1 MSKYIIGIDQ
11 STQGT
16 KVLLFNKNGEIVA
29 KKSKSHKQ
37 IINDKG
43 WVSHDLDEIYNN
55 LIYLIKEIF
64 LSSKIDEK
72 DILGVGISDQ
82 RETAAAWEKT
92 TGRSLAPAI
101 VWQDSRAKE
110 ITENLQN
117 TKAKKYIKSVTGME
131 LSPYFSAAKFSWLLK
146 NEPSVR
152 QAAEDHRLC
161 LGTIDTW
168 LLYRLTNG
176 SSFQTEPSNASRTQ
190 IFDIHQLQ
198 WDKKICNLFEIPM
211 ESLAKISD
219 SDSLFGYTDFEGVL
233 HHKVCIHCILGDSQ
247 AALYGHGC
255 WHNGDVKATIG
266 TGSSV
271 MMNIGQND
279 SIVNDIV
286 TSIAWKINHK
296 LEYVAEGNINYAGAV
311 INWLTHDL
319 KLINS
324 ADETERYALSAL
336 TSDQT
341 YLIPAFSGLGAPYW
355 DSNAKAA
362 LVGMT
367 RTTGKNEVV
376 AASLKCIAYQIQ
388 DILRLIDNN
397 VKMQSKTLNVDG
409 GVTANNYLMQFLSD
423 ITNAEVLVPNIEEFS
438 AWGVALCAGRTLGI
452 FNSLD
457 IRKIAQIRDYR
468 PSINDKRR
476 HKLISGWDDAV
487 KLISKKEEH

>member
-190 IFDIHQLQ
+190 IFDIHQL
-198 WDKKICNLFEIPM
+198 
-211 ESLAKISD
+211 
-219 SDSLFGYTDFEGVL
+219 
-233 HHKVCIHCILGDSQ
+233 
-247 AALYGHGC
+247 
-255 WHNGDVKATIG
+255 
-266 TGSSV
+266 
-271 MMNIGQND
+271 
-279 SIVNDIV
+279 
-286 TSIAWKINHK
+286 
-296 LEYVAEGNINYAGAV
+296 
-311 INWLTHDL
+311 
-319 KLINS
+319 
-324 ADETERYALSAL
+324 
-336 TSDQT
+336 
-341 YLIPAFSGLGAPYW
+341 
-355 DSNAKAA
+355 
-362 LVGMT
+362 
-367 RTTGKNEVV
+367 
-376 AASLKCIAYQIQ
+376 
-388 DILRLIDNN
+388 
-397 VKMQSKTLNVDG
+397 
-409 GVTANNYLMQFLSD
+409 
-423 ITNAEVLVPNIEEFS
+423 
-438 AWGVALCAGRTLGI
+438 
-452 FNSLD
+452 
-457 IRKIAQIRDYR
+457 
-468 PSINDKRR
+468 
-476 HKLISGWDDAV
+476 
-487 KLISKKEEH
+487 